1 MTETS
6 VQTILIVDDEIQNRK
21 LLEILLR
28 PEGYR
33 TLTAANG
40 EEALAMI
47 AENPPDLIL
56 LDIMMPGIDGYEV
69 AAILKAGPS
78 TANIPIIMVTA
89 LADRGA
95 RIAGLSAGA
104 EEFLTKPVD
113 RTELWLRV
121 RALLRWKKLADLHKQ
136 AQAEIIDLNDGL
148 EIRVLERTAQ
158 LLEVNQELESFS
170 YSVSHDL
177 RSPLN
182 SIDGFSS
189 LLGKEIG
196 ANDASER
203 AKHYLARIRAGVSQM
218 GALIDALLSL
228 SHVSR
233 TPLTMESVDLSA
245 LALAVLGA
253 CREREADRL
262 AEVDVEPGLVV
273 QGDPHLL
280 RQVMENLLGNAWK
293 FSGKQ
298 ALTCIAFRCESHADG
313 TAVYAVR
320 DNGAGFN
327 MAHADKLF
335 GTFQRLHT
343 ALEFPGTGIGLAT
356 VQRIITRHSGKIS
369 AESAPDQ
376 GATFYFTLG
385 SSPVRSIPATVFD
398 VLRPRR
404 RGTAAAVPAGHAVRQ
419 SCLQTPLHP

>member
-1 MTETS
+1 MRAS
-6 VQTILIVDDEIQNRK
+6 ASKPTILVVDDTPDNID
-21 LLEILLR
+21 LLR
-28 PEGYR
+28 AVLEDDYR
-33 TLTAANG
+33 TKIAVNG
-40 EEALAMI
+40 ERALKI
-47 AENPPDLIL
+47 AAGGDQPDLIL

-89 LADRGA
+89 LTDRDA
-95 RIAGLSAGA
+95 RIKGLSAGA

-121 RALLRWKKLADLHKQ
+121 RTLLGWKKLADLHQQ
-136 AQAEIIDLNDGL
+136 AQTEIIDLNDRL

-203 AKHYLARIRAGVSQM
+203 AKHYLARIRAGVSHM

-233 TPLTMESVDLSA
+233 TPLSRAPVDLSA

-253 CREREADRL
+253 CREREPDRL
-262 AEVDVEPGLVV
+262 AEVNVEPGLVV
-273 QGDPHLL
+273 EGDPHLL

-298 ALTCIAFRCESHADG
+298 ALTRISFRCESHADG

-320 DNGAGFN
+320 DNGVGFN

-335 GTFQRLHT
+335 GTFERLHPK
-343 ALEFPGTGIGLAT
+343 LEFPGTGIGLAT
-356 VQRIITRHSGKIS
+356 VQRIIKRHSGKIS
-369 AESAPDQ
+369 SESAPDQ

-385 SSPVRSIPATVFD
+385 SLPVRSLPATV
-398 VLRPRR
+398 
-404 RGTAAAVPAGHAVRQ
+404 
-419 SCLQTPLHP
+419 